1 MMPTGDSARRV
12 ADTADILGRM
22 VEEVCGGICVF
33 CYAVMTLIAIL
44 GVFFRYVM
52 QSPFMWT
59 EEAARYLLVWLGFTA
74 ISMALRQNRHI
85 KVDIMAA
92 IAPPSVQL
100 IIGYVVD
107 VLVALFFMVLLWQG
121 WLMTKNNIMAAS
133 TLPVSMTWI
142 YAALP
147 VAALLALF
155 QHGMNVIKK
164 TASRFVPDPDQQ
176 QDGTGEGRL

>member
-1 MMPTGDSARRV
+1 MPTEDSARRI
-12 ADTADILGRM
+12 ADTADRLGQL
-22 VEEVCGGICVF
+22 VETVCGGLCVF

-85 KVDIMAA
+85 KVDVMAA
-92 IAPPSVQL
+92 IAPPRVQQ

-107 VLVALFFMVLLWQG
+107 VLVALFFVVLLWQG
-121 WLMTKNNIMAAS
+121 WLMTTNNIMAAS

-142 YAALP
+142 YSALP

-155 QHGMNVIKK
+155 QHGMNVIRK
-164 TASRFVPDPDQQ
+164 TASRLVPDPDRP
-176 QDGTGEGRL
+176 QDETGEESS

>member
-1 MMPTGDSARRV
+1 MPTGDSARRI
-12 ADTADILGRM
+12 ADTADTLGRM
-22 VEEVCGGICVF
+22 VEAVCGGLCVF
-33 CYAVMTLIAIL
+33 CYAVMTLTAIL

-85 KVDIMAA
+85 RVDVMAA
-92 IAPPSVQL
+92 IAPPPVQL
-100 IIGYVVD
+100 VIGYVVD

-147 VAALLALF
+147 VAAVLALF
-155 QHGMNVIKK
+155 QHGMNVIRK
-164 TASRFVPDPDQQ
+164 TAARFVPDLDRP
-176 QDGTGEGRL
+176 QDGTGEESS

>member
-1 MMPTGDSARRV
+1 
-12 ADTADILGRM
+12 
-22 VEEVCGGICVF
+22 
-33 CYAVMTLIAIL
+33 MTMIAIL

-59 EEAARYLLVWLGFTA
+59 EEVARYLLVWLGFTA

-85 KVDIMAA
+85 RVDVMAA
-92 IAPPSVQL
+92 IAPPLVQQ
-100 IIGYVVD
+100 IVGYVVD
-107 VLVALFFMVLLWQG
+107 VLVAVFFMVLLWQG

-147 VAALLALF
+147 VAAVLALF
-155 QHGMNVIKK
+155 QHGMNVIRK
-164 TASRFVPDPDQQ
+164 TAARFIPDPDREPE
-176 QDGTGEGRL
+176 GTGEERL